1 MSVFIYIFYIHISS
15 CLPYI
20 KSTHPPISSKK
31 CLFNCF
37 ACFVD
42 YRYGENNVSINSLS
56 VKHAKRKRGEF
67 TYNYWMATDVL
78 ELSSLWKCVLHL
90 WSRCT
95 FHTYSEVNKALHAKW
110 LLSPSVL
117 SLRPIPTLDFKDSQT
132 ITDEIRLIYPTAMRN
147 RLLVHWGKQA
157 FNLNATTYF
166 LVHSCRTQ
174 MQADLVNSKLGAL

>member
-1 MSVFIYIFYIHISS
+1 MAHFQWLFWSGYQVNVNKEREKNQLRIILQFKGLMSVFIYIFYIHASS

-37 ACFVD
+37 ASFVD

-56 VKHAKRKRGEF
+56 VKHTERKRGEF

-95 FHTYSEVNKALHAKW
+95 FHTYSEVNKALHT
-110 LLSPSVL
+110 LLCSRGQMTTFSQGPQFASCA
-117 SLRPIPTLDFKDSQT
+117 PIPTLVF
-132 ITDEIRLIYPTAMRN
+132 
-147 RLLVHWGKQA
+147 
-157 FNLNATTYF
+157 
-166 LVHSCRTQ
+166 
-174 MQADLVNSKLGAL
+174 